1 MTAML
6 LFMCLWLLDFS
17 IAYRKKYGIRERKKK
32 GRKKRMEKTV
42 WKSVCMQE
50 GNLSNLEKMTMENVW

>member
-17 IAYRKKYGIRERKKK
+17 IAFRKEYGVREKGSKKENC
-32 GRKKRMEKTV
+32 GRKCVCKRV
-42 WKSVCMQE
+42 I
-50 GNLSNLEKMTMENVW
+50 

>member
-17 IAYRKKYGIRERKKK
+17 IAYRKKYGIRERNKRKKK
-32 GRKKRMEKTV
+32 EKNVGR
-42 WKSVCMQE
+42 VCMQE
-50 GNLSNLEKMTMENVW
+50 GNLSNLEKMTMEKCMVNGI